1 MDKIILKNIHCTGK
15 RSGSY
20 GNRRRSP
27 KCSYKVGCFGSDTPV
42 RGRTSTLPNP
52 YFYFR
57 FYFLLYPKHT
67 HTHTHT
73 HTHAQGVLETSKSSS
88 SKNWK
93 TLLFVLK
100 KQVDT
105 ERSTLDFYKDTKK
118 RWQKQVCGK
127 RGGKG
132 GEGRGEEGR

>member
-1 MDKIILKNIHCTGK
+1 MDKIILKNIRCTGK

-52 YFYFR
+52 YFYFH

-73 HTHAQGVLETSKSSS
+73 HTSATLVLALCGGNIHRTTSHISLST
-88 SKNWK
+88 N
-93 TLLFVLK
+93 LLRCDGGDIMCGCPCINFGSEVSGNGADVD
-100 KQVDT
+100 QVGYQ
-105 ERSTLDFYKDTKK
+105 L
-118 RWQKQVCGK
+118 
-127 RGGKG
+127 
-132 GEGRGEEGR
+132 

>member
-1 MDKIILKNIHCTGK
+1 MDKIILKNIRCTGK

-67 HTHTHT
+67 RSPNVGWVVWLVVIAVDPEAEGHWLDCSVAGRAIPSCRPSGSSPTHRRP
-73 HTHAQGVLETSKSSS
+73 S
-88 SKNWK
+88 
-93 TLLFVLK
+93 
-100 KQVDT
+100 D
-105 ERSTLDFYKDTKK
+105 
-118 RWQKQVCGK
+118 
-127 RGGKG
+127 
-132 GEGRGEEGR
+132 GESGWGYSLT